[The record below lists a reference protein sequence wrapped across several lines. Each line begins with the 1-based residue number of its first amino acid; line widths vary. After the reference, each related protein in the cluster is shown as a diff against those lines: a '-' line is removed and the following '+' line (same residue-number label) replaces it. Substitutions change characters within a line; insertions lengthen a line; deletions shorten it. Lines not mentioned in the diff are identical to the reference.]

1 MATAKTKSVWF
12 CKECGNESPKW
23 MGRCPACGEWNTM
36 VEETVATGKKMTA
49 VTVPGASH
57 KPLKLSEIDSA
68 REQRISL
75 NNAEVDRILGG
86 GLVEGSLVLI
96 GGEPGIG
103 KSTLSLQIPL
113 NCPALKTLY
122 VTGEESARQVKLRA
136 SRIGGD
142 DSGCMIYSETLMEN
156 ILEQARAM
164 MPDLMVVDSVQT
176 MFSQNVES
184 SPGSVTQI
192 KETASMLLRFAKET
206 GVPVILIGH
215 ITKEG
220 SIAGPKIL
228 EHIVDVVLQFEG
240 DNRGTYR
247 LLRSIKNRFG
257 STSELA
263 VFEMTGKGLREVSN
277 PSEMLIPMHEEGLSG
292 VAVSAMLDG
301 TRPFLIEVQSLV
313 SSAAYGTPQR
323 SATGFDVRRLNMLLA
338 VLEKRAGFKL
348 GVKDVFLNMAG
359 GLKVSDP
366 ACDLAVISAVLSSNF
381 DFAIPS
387 DICFAGEIGLSGEVR
402 PVAQTDRRIIEAARL
417 GFKKIY
423 VSSYSS
429 LEGVGN
435 AAIEVVKVLFFLFF
449 AFCEY
454 GGATSTPL
462 DTSLLF
468 LFAFSCLSCHSRTS
482 HDVTHKHLSDCYHL
496 AFCRSFLVLE
506 QCDVLVYLLCSTCL
520 VSLPF
525 LLRSMRRYNSV
536 FVALA
541 FFYFSTARCF

>member
-1 MATAKTKSVWF
+1 
-12 CKECGNESPKW
+12 
-23 MGRCPACGEWNTM
+23 M
-36 VEETVATGKKMTA
+36 VEETVATGKKA
-49 VTVPGASH
+49 SSVSVSVPGSGH
-57 KPLKLSEIDSA
+57 KPLPLSEIDSNQ
-68 REQRISL
+68 ENRISL

-103 KSTLSLQIPL
+103 KSTLSLQLPL
-113 NCPALKTLY
+113 NCPSLKTLY
-122 VTGEESARQVKLRA
+122 VTGEESAKQVKLRA
-136 SRIGGD
+136 ARIGGD

-156 ILEQARAM
+156 ILAEARSM

-240 DNRGTYR
+240 DNRGAYR

-277 PSEMLIPMHEEGLSG
+277 PSEMLVPMHENGLSG
-292 VAVSAMLDG
+292 VAVSAVLDG

-313 SSAAYGTPQR
+313 STAAYGTPQR

-348 GVKDVFLNMAG
+348 GIKDVFLNMAG
-359 GLKVSDP
+359 GLKVTDP
-366 ACDLAVISAVLSSNF
+366 ACDLAVVCAVLSSNF

-387 DICFAGEIGLSGEVR
+387 STCFAGEVGLSGEIR
-402 PVAQTDRRIIEAARL
+402 PVAQTDRRVIEAARL
-417 GFKKIY
+417 GYRKIY
-423 VSSYSS
+423 VSGFSS
-429 LEGVGN
+429 IEMIPDG
-435 AAIEVVKVLFFLFF
+435 IEVIKVADIPAL
-449 AFCEY
+449 
-454 GGATSTPL
+454 
-462 DTSLLF
+462 
-468 LFAFSCLSCHSRTS
+468 
-482 HDVTHKHLSDCYHL
+482 
-496 AFCRSFLVLE
+496 CRSLFKA
-506 QCDVLVYLLCSTCL
+506 D
-520 VSLPF
+520 
-525 LLRSMRRYNSV
+525 
-536 FVALA
+536 
-541 FFYFSTARCF
+541 

>member
-1 MATAKTKSVWF
+1 
-12 CKECGNESPKW
+12 

-36 VEETVATGKKMTA
+36 VEETVATGKKA
-49 VTVPGASH
+49 SVADRVPGAGQ
-57 KPLKLSEIDSA
+57 KPLPLSEIDSSV
-68 REQRISL
+68 ENRISL
-75 NNAEVDRILGG
+75 NNDEVDRILGG

-113 NCPALKTLY
+113 NCPNMKTLY

-142 DSGCMIYSETLMEN
+142 DANCLIYSETLMEN
-156 ILEQARAM
+156 IIAEAKAI

-192 KETASMLLRFAKET
+192 KETAAMLLRFAKET
-206 GVPVILIGH
+206 GVPIILIGH

-240 DNRGTYR
+240 DNRGAYR

-313 SSAAYGTPQR
+313 STAAYGTPQR

-348 GVKDVFLNMAG
+348 SIKDVFLNMAG

-366 ACDLAVISAVLSSNF
+366 ACDLAVIAAVLSSNF
-381 DFAIPS
+381 DLAIPS
-387 DICFAGEIGLSGEVR
+387 DVCFAGEVGLSGEIR
-402 PVAQTDRRIIEAARL
+402 PVAQTDRRVIEAARL
-417 GFKKIY
+417 GFKTIY
-423 VSSYSS
+423 VSGFSS
-429 LEGVGN
+429 LEGLEGQ
-435 AAIEVVKVLFFLFF
+435 EVKGIKVIKVSDVPSLCRALF
-449 AFCEY
+449 
-454 GGATSTPL
+454 
-462 DTSLLF
+462 
-468 LFAFSCLSCHSRTS
+468 
-482 HDVTHKHLSDCYHL
+482 
-496 AFCRSFLVLE
+496 RS
-506 QCDVLVYLLCSTCL
+506 
-520 VSLPF
+520 
-525 LLRSMRRYNSV
+525 
-536 FVALA
+536 
-541 FFYFSTARCF
+541 

>member
-1 MATAKTKSVWF
+1 MANKVKSVWF
-12 CKECGNESPKW
+12 CTSCGNESSKW
-23 MGRCPACGEWNTM
+23 MGKCPACGEWNTM
-36 VEETVATGKKMTA
+36 VEETVATGKRQNQSA
-49 VTVPGASH
+49 NVPGKSQ
-57 KPLKLSEIDSA
+57 KPMPLSEIDSSK
-68 REQRISL
+68 ESRISL
-75 NNAEVDRILGG
+75 NNNEFDRILGG
-86 GLVEGSLVLI
+86 GIVEGSLVLI

-113 NCPALKTLY
+113 MCPELKTLY

-136 SRIGGD
+136 ARIGGT
-142 DSGCMIYSETLMEN
+142 DSNCLIYSETLMEN
-156 ILEQARAM
+156 ILAEARGI
-164 MPDLMVVDSVQT
+164 MPDLMIVDSVQT

-184 SPGSVTQI
+184 SPGSISQI
-192 KETASMLLRFAKET
+192 KETAAQLLRFAKET

-277 PSEMLIPMHEEGLSG
+277 PSEMLIPMHDENLSG

-359 GLKVSDP
+359 GLKVNDP
-366 ACDLAVISAVLSSNF
+366 ACDLAIICAVLSSNF

-387 DICFAGEIGLSGEVR
+387 DVCFAGEVGLSGEIR
-402 PVAQTDRRIIEAARL
+402 PVSQTDRRVTEARRL
-417 GFKKIY
+417 GFKRIFI
-423 VSSYSS
+423 SSFGNTDNIP
-429 LEGVGN
+429 EG
-435 AAIEVVKVLFFLFF
+435 IEVIRVADVPALCRILFK
-449 AFCEY
+449 
-454 GGATSTPL
+454 G
-462 DTSLLF
+462 
-468 LFAFSCLSCHSRTS
+468 
-482 HDVTHKHLSDCYHL
+482 
-496 AFCRSFLVLE
+496 
-506 QCDVLVYLLCSTCL
+506 
-520 VSLPF
+520 
-525 LLRSMRRYNSV
+525 N
-536 FVALA
+536 
-541 FFYFSTARCF
+541 